1 MSRRIER
8 DSRFATELF
17 KNLPSHQNTWYFIKM
32 TSSHAAQG
40 ITLIGVGNMG
50 LALATAL
57 LKSNH
62 RVTIW
67 NRTPTR
73 PQVQTAIDQG
83 AVLAKDLATAI
94 SKSNIIIVCLL
105 DYETI
110 KTSFNS
116 LPDRDVFSGKTL
128 INLTNGTLQQAREMQ
143 AFVLE
148 TTARA
153 KQYFDGAV
161 MVTPQ
166 MVAGPHSF
174 LVISGADDDV
184 DSVKDVLSPIGR
196 VQYLGS
202 DITAA
207 SRFDLAALASMYG
220 MFSGAFIGM
229 GLLKRAGTSDGN
241 DKSTAMIGRVIKEE
255 IVPFLTAL
263 VPYLGLIA
271 GSWDEEKW
279 EENLGNPVG
288 MQLQGVRNIISA
300 CREEGVDNAGMLDG
314 LADLM
319 ARVVERYGSDA
330 GVAGVGEF
338 LLKGRK

>member
-1 MSRRIER
+1 MS
-8 DSRFATELF
+8 
-17 KNLPSHQNTWYFIKM
+17 
-32 TSSHAAQG
+32 SSHAAQG

-57 LKSNH
+57 LKSDH

-67 NRTPTR
+67 NRTATR
-73 PQVQTAIDQG
+73 PQVQTALDQG
-83 AVLAKDLATAI
+83 AVLEKDLATAI
-94 SKSNIIIVCLL
+94 SKNNIIIVCLL

-116 LPDRDVFSGKTL
+116 LPDRDVFAGKTL

-143 AFVLE
+143 TFVLE
-148 TTARA
+148 TARA
-153 KQYFDGAV
+153 KRYFDGAI

-166 MVAGPHSF
+166 MVSGPHSF
-174 LVISGADDDV
+174 LVISSADDDV
-184 DSVKDVLSPIGR
+184 DSVRHVLSPIGR
-196 VQYLGS
+196 VQYLSG

-241 DKSTAMIGRVIKEE
+241 DENTATIGRVIKEE

-288 MQLQGVRNIISA
+288 MQLQGVRNIIVA
-300 CREEGVDNAGMLDG
+300 CREEGVDHGGEMLDG

-330 GVAGVGEF
+330 GIAGVGEF
-338 LLKGRK
+338 LLKGRE

>member
-1 MSRRIER
+1 MS
-8 DSRFATELF
+8 
-17 KNLPSHQNTWYFIKM
+17 
-32 TSSHAAQG
+32 SSHAPQG
-40 ITLIGVGNMG
+40 VTLIGVGNMG

-83 AVLAKDLATAI
+83 AVLAMDLATAI
-94 SKSNIIIVCLL
+94 SKNNIIIVCLL

-116 LPDRDVFSGKTL
+116 LPDTDVFSGKTL

-153 KQYFDGAV
+153 KQYFDGAI

-166 MVAGPHSF
+166 MVGGPHSF
-174 LVISGADDDV
+174 LVISGADDSDV
-184 DSVKDVLSPIGR
+184 NSVKDVLSPIGR

-220 MFSGAFIGM
+220 MFSGAFVGM
-229 GLLKRAGTSDGN
+229 GLLKRAGTSDDGN
-241 DKSTAMIGRVIKEE
+241 DKNTATIGRVIKED

-288 MQLQGVRNIISA
+288 MQLQGVRNINAA
-300 CREEGVDNAGMLDG
+300 CREEGVDGGEMLDG

-330 GVAGVGEF
+330 GIAGVGEF
-338 LLKGRK
+338 LLKSWK